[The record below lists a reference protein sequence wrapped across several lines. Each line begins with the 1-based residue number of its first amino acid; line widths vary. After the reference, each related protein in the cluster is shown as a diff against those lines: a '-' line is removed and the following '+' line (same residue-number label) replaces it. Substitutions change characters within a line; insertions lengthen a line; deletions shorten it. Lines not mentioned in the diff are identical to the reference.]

1 MLAEILVFPEVPAG
15 TSFITFVLAI
25 LRAGSYVFNKCSRHC
40 RKILAQLQRVFV
52 SSEQFESVDLQLHR
66 IVLLAAQQHYLL
78 RVLRL
83 KVGDRFLAISPNQ
96 TWLAQL
102 SDGNSAQLLELL
114 PPKPPLPVNIHLLA
128 ALPKNGFDD
137 VVRQVTE
144 LGVGTITPIL
154 SDRTL
159 LKPSPKKLDRW
170 QRIAQEATE
179 QCERPTV
186 PNLQAPSNW
195 QTALTQIQADQK
207 YIAAARADAQHLLTA
222 LPQAPDSSEI
232 PTIAIAI
239 GPEGGWTEGE
249 IEMAIGDNYQPI
261 TLGPTI
267 LRAVTASPAAVTIIM
282 GRYSCI

>member
-1 MLAEILVFPEVPAG
+1 M
-15 TSFITFVLAI
+15 
-25 LRAGSYVFNKCSRHC
+25 
-40 RKILAQLQRVFV
+40 AQLQRVLIEP
-52 SSEQFESVDLQLHR
+52 EQIQAQQGAAKSFT
-66 IVLLAAQQHYLL
+66 LLAEQQHYLQ

-83 KVGDRFLAISPNQ
+83 KTGDRFLAVLQVPGQNQ

-102 SDGNSAQLLELL
+102 NTDNSAQLLEEL
-114 PPKPPLPVNIHLLA
+114 PSKPALPVNIHLLA

-144 LGVGTITPIL
+144 LGVESITPIL

-179 QCERPTV
+179 QSERPTV
-186 PNLQAPSNW
+186 PKIQAPCNW
-195 QTALTQIQADQK
+195 QTALTQTKAEHR

-222 LPQAPDSSEI
+222 LPSKSHDI
-232 PTIAIAI
+232 PGIAIAI
-239 GPEGGWTEGE
+239 GPEGGWTDGE
-249 IEMAIGDNYQPI
+249 IDQAIAHGYKTI

-282 GRYSCI
+282 GRYSASEMHVAQPSAPAD

>member
-1 MLAEILVFPEVPAG
+1 MAQLLRILIESEQIQTTDGTADCITLLAE
-15 TSFITFVLAI
+15 
-25 LRAGSYVFNKCSRHC
+25 
-40 RKILAQLQRVFV
+40 
-52 SSEQFESVDLQLHR
+52 
-66 IVLLAAQQHYLL
+66 QQHYLQ

-83 KVGDRFLAISPNQ
+83 KVSDRFLAVIQSLGQTQ

-102 SDGNSAQLLELL
+102 SDDNHAQLLELL

-128 ALPKNGFDD
+128 ALPKTGFDD

-144 LGVGTITPIL
+144 LGVGSITPIL

-179 QCERPTV
+179 QCERPNIPTI
-186 PNLQAPSNW
+186 QAPSNW
-195 QTALTQIQADQK
+195 QAALVQTEAEHK
-207 YIAAARADAQHLLTA
+207 YIAAARADAQHLLSA
-222 LPQAPDSSEI
+222 LAEPSQSDII
-232 PTIAIAI
+232 PSIAIAI
-239 GPEGGWTEGE
+239 GPEGGWTDGE
-249 IEMAIGDNYQPI
+249 IAAAIAAGYQPI
-261 TLGPTI
+261 NLGLTI